1 LNCSINNYISN
12 SIHFQ
17 IHSIMSNKASDSLHR
32 LIKSMSKP
40 EKRYF
45 KVFSSRHVIGDQNN
59 YQILFDAIDKLGE
72 YDESKLMKKFANE
85 AFINRFSIA
94 KSRLYNSILK
104 SLDAFHSNSSVEAQ
118 LKRTLHCAEIL
129 YNKSLY
135 GQSLKLLKSAK
146 KSAQK
151 HEKITTLIE
160 INKWEKRII
169 EKDNYQDSG
178 EKEIQD
184 ILDHDKILLTHVAEY
199 NRLWNIKSKI
209 FQNLYVKG
217 KARSTFEKDKFSDI
231 LKKSMPEDRE
241 SLITENRYLFNH
253 IYSAYHYGIGDYED
267 SYPFLVD
274 NVKLIEDN
282 TQVFA
287 EEPNVYI
294 SVLTNA
300 IYLASKL
307 GKQSDTEKFL
317 AKLKAP
323 PKGLALKENEDIDL
337 RYFIL
342 SKSTELTI
350 ALQTGDYDGGIDLIP
365 EIEEGLLK
373 YDAKIS
379 SVRRAFFYFNI
390 AILFFRKG
398 HFNESLKWMNQL
410 LNNVNIDHTQDI
422 HCMAQL
428 LNLVIHLEL
437 GNRSLL
443 PYTLRSTQRYLE
455 TRSKVYE
462 FETIFLDFINEL
474 LKKRQNLKPEE
485 LYAGLAKE
493 LQPLTSDPFEKHVF
507 DFFDFVEWA
516 EEKSLGKA
524 EVAS

>member
-1 LNCSINNYISN
+1 
-12 SIHFQ
+12 
-17 IHSIMSNKASDSLHR
+17 MSNKASDNLHR

-59 YQILFDAIDKLGE
+59 YQILFDAIDKQGE
-72 YDESKLMKKFANE
+72 YDEAKLMKKFENE
-85 AFINRFSIA
+85 AFVNRFSIA

-135 GQSLKLLKSAK
+135 GQSLKLLRSAK

-151 HEKITTLIE
+151 HEKVTTLME
-160 INKWEKRII
+160 ISKWEKRII
-169 EKDNYQDSG
+169 EKDNYQDST
-178 EKEIQD
+178 EADIEEIFEQD
-184 ILDHDKILLTHVAEY
+184 KSLLGHIEEN

-217 KARSTFEKDKFSDI
+217 KARSPFEREKFSEI
-231 LKKSMPEDRE
+231 LTKSMPEDRE

-253 IYSAYHYGIGDYED
+253 IYSAYYYGIGDYEA
-267 SYPFLVD
+267 SFPYLVD
-274 NVKLIEDN
+274 NVALIEKHV
-282 TQVFA
+282 QVFA
-287 EEPNVYI
+287 EEPNVYL

-300 IYLASKL
+300 IYLASRL
-307 GKQSDTEKFL
+307 GKQSETENFL
-317 AKLKAP
+317 NKLKNP
-323 PKGLALKENEDIDL
+323 PKELALRETEDIDL

-342 SKSTELTI
+342 SKSTEITI
-350 ALQTGDYDGGIDLIP
+350 SLQSGDYDSGIALIP

-462 FETIFLDFINEL
+462 FETIFLNFINEL

-485 LYAGLAKE
+485 LYAGLAEE
-493 LQPLTSDPFEKHVF
+493 LEPLTSDPFERHVF
-507 DFFDFVEWA
+507 DFFDFVGWA
-516 EEKSLGKA
+516 KEKADGA
-524 EVAS
+524 PVEA